1 MFKYIIKRIVNY
13 VIMLFVA
20 VSMTYF
26 LASAFMDPRSNYMSR
41 NPHPPIASINR
52 SLDLANINDQ
62 TPVVI
67 RYFRWL
73 KGILTQWNWG
83 LSPDQSPVAPAIASR
98 ISASLQ
104 LVTLATVLSIL
115 FGVSIGVYTAIRQ
128 YKWQD
133 RVLNT
138 TATFFLVVPAAV
150 MGLMVVLLAINF
162 NNIVGSRAF
171 YVTGLH
177 SYQGSNPVLWVFDYL
192 QHLILPTI
200 VMTIPGMVGYH
211 LTQRTYLLDTMNADY
226 VRTARAK
233 GLTLNAAIR
242 RHALR
247 TSLIPTAVDVA
258 FSIAG
263 VFTGAV
269 ITENVFTGAVITEN
283 VFAINGLGMYFTQT
297 IANNDINGAVAVAAF
312 GGVCTLTGALLADI
326 FSAWLDPRIRLS

>member
-1 MFKYIIKRIVNY
+1 MIRYIVKRCLNY
-13 VIMLFVA
+13 VVMLFVA

-26 LASAFMDPRSNYMSR
+26 LTSAFMRPRSNYMSR
-41 NPHPPIASINR
+41 HPHPPIASINR

-62 TPVVI
+62 TPVFT
-67 RYFRWL
+67 RYCRWIYNIFT
-73 KGILTQWNWG
+73 KWDWG
-83 LSPDQSPVAPAIASR
+83 LSPDQAPVGPAIMSR
-98 ISASLQ
+98 IGASVQ
-104 LVTLATVLSIL
+104 LVTGATILGIVL
-115 FGVSIGVYTAIRQ
+115 GVSVGVYTAIRQ

-133 RVLNT
+133 RVLNS
-138 TATFFLVVPAAV
+138 TATFLLVVPAAV
-150 MGLMVVLLAINF
+150 LGLMVVLAAISINHATG
-162 NNIVGSRAF
+162 VRLF
-171 YVTGLH
+171 YVTCLH
-177 SYQGSNPVLWVFDYL
+177 SYQGSDPFMFLLDFL

-233 GLTLNAAIR
+233 GLPLNLAIR

-269 ITENVFTGAVITEN
+269 ITET
-283 VFAINGLGMYFTQT
+283 VFAINGLGSYFVQT
-297 IANNDINGAVAVAAF
+297 IMQNDINGSVAIAAF
-312 GGVCTLTGALLADI
+312 GAVCTLVGALLADI
-326 FSAWLDPRIRLS
+326 FSAWLDPRIRLN

>member
-1 MFKYIIKRIVNY
+1 MLKYIVKRIANY
-13 VIMLFVA
+13 VVMLFIA
-20 VSMTYF
+20 VSLTYF

-41 NPHPPIASINR
+41 HPHPPIASINR
-52 SLDLANINDQ
+52 SLTLANINDQ
-62 TPVVI
+62 TPVII
-67 RYFRWL
+67 RYGRWL
-73 KGILTQWNWG
+73 KNIVTRWDWG
-83 LSPDQSPVAPAIASR
+83 LSPDQSPVGPAIAAR
-98 ISASLQ
+98 IGASVQ
-104 LVTLATVLSIL
+104 LVTLATVLGVV

-133 RVLNT
+133 RALNT
-138 TATFFLVVPAAV
+138 VATFFLVIPTAV
-150 MGLMVVLLAINF
+150 LGLLVVLLAISF
-162 NNIVGSRAF
+162 NKSTGSRIF

-177 SYQGSNPVLWVFDYL
+177 SYTGSNPFLWLLDFA

-200 VMTIPGMVGYH
+200 VLTIPGMVSYH

-233 GLTLNAAIR
+233 GLPLNVAIR

-258 FSIAG
+258 FSIAS

-269 ITENVFTGAVITEN
+269 ITET
-283 VFAINGLGMYFTQT
+283 VFAINGVGSYFVQA
-297 IANNDINGAVAVAAF
+297 ISQNDINGSVAVTAF

>member
-73 KGILTQWNWG
+73 KGILAQWNWG

-138 TATFFLVVPAAV
+138 TATFFLVVRPDGGAAGHQLQQHRGQPRVLRDRPA
-150 MGLMVVLLAINF
+150 LLP
-162 NNIVGSRAF
+162 R
-171 YVTGLH
+171 
-177 SYQGSNPVLWVFDYL
+177 L
-192 QHLILPTI
+192 QP
-200 VMTIPGMVGYH
+200 
-211 LTQRTYLLDTMNADY
+211 
-226 VRTARAK
+226 
-233 GLTLNAAIR
+233 
-242 RHALR
+242 
-247 TSLIPTAVDVA
+247 
-258 FSIAG
+258 
-263 VFTGAV
+263 
-269 ITENVFTGAVITEN
+269 
-283 VFAINGLGMYFTQT
+283 
-297 IANNDINGAVAVAAF
+297 
-312 GGVCTLTGALLADI
+312 GALGV
-326 FSAWLDPRIRLS
+326 

>member
-1 MFKYIIKRIVNY
+1 MLKYILKRIGNY
-13 VIMLFVA
+13 IIMLFVA

-41 NPHPPIASINR
+41 NPRPPMASINR
-52 SLDLANINDQ
+52 SLDMANINDQ
-62 TPVVI
+62 TPVII
-67 RYFRWL
+67 RYGRWL
-73 KGILTQWNWG
+73 KGIVTRWDWG
-83 LSPDQSPVAPAIASR
+83 LSPDQSPVGPAIASR
-98 ISASLQ
+98 IAASLQ
-104 LVTLATVLSIL
+104 LVTLATIL
-115 FGVSIGVYTAIRQ
+115 AIIFGVSIGVYTAIRQ

-133 RVLNT
+133 RVLNSV
-138 TATFFLVVPAAV
+138 ATFFLVIPAAV
-150 MGLMVVLLAINF
+150 MGLMVVLIAINF
-162 NNIVGSRAF
+162 NNLVGARAF

-177 SYQGSNPVLWVFDYL
+177 SYQGNNPVLWVLDYL

-200 VMTIPGMVGYH
+200 VMTIPGTVSYH

-233 GLTLNAAIR
+233 GLPLNVAIR

-269 ITENVFTGAVITEN
+269 ITENVF
-283 VFAINGLGMYFTQT
+283 AINGLGMYFTQT
-297 IANNDINGAVAVAAF
+297 IAQNDINGAVAVAAF